1 MLDAK
6 EYLQQIRHYDTII
19 NSKLAEVDSI
29 YCLITRITPVL
40 KDDVGS
46 GGGGSQDKIGNALA
60 KIVDLKNEINQDVDR
75 FVDLKREATALLEK
89 LENPLHYE
97 ILHKRYILYQTFEQI
112 AADMDFTY
120 RWVCKLHGRA
130 LQAFKRAMEANN
142 VG

>member
-1 MLDAK
+1 MLEAK
-6 EYLQQIRHYDTII
+6 EYLQRIRRCDTII
-19 NSKLAEVDSI
+19 NSKLAEVDSL
-29 YCLITRITPVL
+29 YGMITRITPVL

-60 KIVDLKNEINQDVDR
+60 KIVDLKNDINHDVDT

-89 LENPLHYE
+89 LDNPLHYE
-97 ILHKRYILYQTFEQI
+97 ILHKRYILYQTFERI
-112 AADMDFTY
+112 AADMDFTH

-130 LQAFKRAMEANN
+130 LQAFGKAMKEKG